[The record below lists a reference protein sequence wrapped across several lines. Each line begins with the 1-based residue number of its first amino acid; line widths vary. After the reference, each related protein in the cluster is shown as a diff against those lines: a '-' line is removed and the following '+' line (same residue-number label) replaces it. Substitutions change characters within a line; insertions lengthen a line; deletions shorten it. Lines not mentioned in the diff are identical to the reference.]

1 MPKISVVVPVYGG
14 EKYLGACIDSILG
27 QTFKDFELLLLDDG
41 SPDRS
46 GEICDEYARKDGR
59 VRVIHK
65 KNEGI
70 NATRKRG
77 ASEAQGEWVM
87 FVDDDDT
94 LTPDA
99 ISSLYALH
107 EETDIVAAFTVLPDV
122 RFTDPTL
129 EQCRSALISARG
141 ISPTPWAKL
150 YRRSLITPD
159 VFNFPREI
167 DGEEDMIMNIRLF
180 FKTTRA
186 PRILYKVV
194 YHFRRNMASVSHT
207 KKESISHE
215 QAFYKVL
222 FESIPSSEL
231 NHYTSEI
238 ISLKLNGLFP
248 IAYKSP
254 LSIISDEI
262 GYVSTLRD
270 EVKRFGYQTSIK
282 ENIILNSHNVIIL
295 KTAGFIELLR
305 RFLKY
310 HLS

>member
-14 EKYLGACIDSILG
+14 EKYLGACIESILG

-65 KNEGI
+65 ENEGI
-70 NATRKRG
+70 NATRRRG
-77 ASEAQGEWVM
+77 VHEAAGEWVA
-87 FVDDDDT
+87 FCDDDDT

-167 DGEEDMIMNIRLF
+167 DGEEDMIMNTDF
-180 FKTTRA
+180 FSK
-186 PRILYKVV
+186 P
-194 YHFRRNMASVSHT
+194 
-207 KKESISHE
+207 
-215 QAFYKVL
+215 
-222 FESIPSSEL
+222 P
-231 NHYTSEI
+231 
-238 ISLKLNGLFP
+238 
-248 IAYKSP
+248 
-254 LSIISDEI
+254 
-262 GYVSTLRD
+262 
-270 EVKRFGYQTSIK
+270 
-282 ENIILNSHNVIIL
+282 
-295 KTAGFIELLR
+295 ELLVFFIR
-305 RFLKY
+305 
-310 HLS
+310 